1 MTDEQIIKALECCC
15 SLDTMMCE
23 KCPYFEWIG
32 RGCVS
37 MSTHDA
43 IALIKRQREEKEKIL
58 ETLKNLTYDYRE
70 LEVSVK
76 FHKAEIRA
84 EAIREFA
91 ERMSTHIGLLEAN
104 AEGDCAEMC
113 RFLQNATI
121 ELHAKRS
128 AYRDVRKCMSEIV
141 KEMTEEQK

>member
-1 MTDEQIIKALECCC
+1 MTDEQIIKAFDACIHGVDYCGE
-15 SLDTMMCE
+15 
-23 KCPYFEWIG
+23 CPYSSEKDNYCFITV
-32 RGCVS
+32 R
-37 MSTHDA
+37 MDA
-43 IALIKRQREEKEKIL
+43 LALIKRQRKEIALLNKDKDRL
-58 ETLKNLTYDYRE
+58 
-70 LEVSVK
+70 
-76 FHKAEIRA
+76 AEIVGTDIAKVRA

-91 ERMSTHIGLLEAN
+91 ERVSTHIGLLEAK
-104 AEGDCAEMC
+104 AEEDCAEMC